1 MKEIRY
7 YPDPVLKKKSNPIE
21 KIDEG
26 IKKLAQDMF
35 EVMYANKG
43 VGLAA
48 PQIGILKRIV
58 TVDTSGS
65 EKRESPLVLI
75 NPTIVER
82 EGEEESEEGC
92 LSLPGFKCKIKRAS
106 RVKVRYTNLEGEEKI
121 KDAKEL
127 LAICIQHEIDH
138 LNGRL
143 IIDYA
148 GKLKRAM
155 YDKKIKKRN
164 KRKQAR

>member
-1 MKEIRY
+1 MIEIRC
-7 YPDPVLKKKSNPIE
+7 YPDPVLKQRSQEIE
-21 KIDEG
+21 NIDKE
-26 IKKLAQDMF
+26 IKKLTQDMF

-48 PQIGILKRIV
+48 PQIGVLKRII
-58 TVDTSGS
+58 TVDVSGS
-65 EKRESPLVLI
+65 EKKESPMVLI
-75 NPTIVER
+75 NPIIVDK

-92 LSLPGFKCKIKRAS
+92 LSLPGFKCKVKRAS
-106 RVKVRYTNLEGEEKI
+106 KVRVRYTDLEGEDKI
-121 KDAKEL
+121 INATEL
-127 LAICIQHEIDH
+127 LAICLQHEIDH

-155 YDKKIKKRN
+155 YDKRIKKMKKKHR
-164 KRKQAR
+164 R